1 MTRPILSGALVEQR
15 RGLDGA
21 TSPQLV
27 GLGISRT
34 DDAETEQ
41 VLRSGV
47 RRKSIA
53 IYAANLF
60 GTEDNL
66 RERAIA
72 RKGDAAMIESYDYA
86 RRKGTRELGWD
97 TCTDL
102 AAGLAEALEP
112 LRIDAVVGIARGGL
126 IPAATVALSL
136 RREMFPIRLSRRV
149 NDEVKYDSPVWWIR
163 VPPDV
168 AGLRVAVV
176 DEIADSG
183 ETLRLARQAVVDAG
197 AVDVV
202 TTCLVQHSWAQP
214 EPTFS
219 GLISDELIIFPWKR
233 RVLRNGVWRP
243 HPELQAALR
252 LSASA
257 NRETR
262 SGGASKPARSAA
274 ARQ

>member
-1 MTRPILSGALVEQR
+1 
-15 RGLDGA
+15 LDL
-21 TSPQLV
+21 TSAA
-27 GLGISRT
+27 
-34 DDAETEQ
+34 DDADTEH
-41 VLRSGV
+41 VLRS
-47 RRKSIA
+47 RFAAKSIA

-86 RRKGTRELGWD
+86 RRKGTRELDWD

-112 LRIDAVVGIARGGL
+112 LGIDAVVGIARGGL

-219 GLISDELIIFPWKR
+219 GLISDELIIFPWNR

-257 NRETR
+257 HRETR
-262 SGGASKPARSAA
+262 SGGASKPARSAT
-274 ARQ
+274 AR

>member
-1 MTRPILSGALVEQR
+1 MTRPILAGALVEQR

-21 TSPQLV
+21 TSPQSV
-27 GLGISRT
+27 GLGISCN
-34 DDAETEQ
+34 DA
-41 VLRSGV
+41 RPSKCCGV
-47 RRKSIA
+47 GFAAKSIA

-102 AAGLAEALEP
+102 SAGLAEALQP
-112 LRIDAVVGIARGGL
+112 LGIDAVVGIARGGL

-214 EPTFS
+214 KPTFS
-219 GLISDELIIFPWKR
+219 GLISDELIIFPWNR

>member
-1 MTRPILSGALVEQR
+1 
-15 RGLDGA
+15 
-21 TSPQLV
+21 
-27 GLGISRT
+27 
-34 DDAETEQ
+34 
-41 VLRSGV
+41 
-47 RRKSIA
+47 
-53 IYAANLF
+53 
-60 GTEDNL
+60 
-66 RERAIA
+66 
-72 RKGDAAMIESYDYA
+72 
-86 RRKGTRELGWD
+86 
-97 TCTDL
+97 
-102 AAGLAEALEP
+102 
-112 LRIDAVVGIARGGL
+112 
-126 IPAATVALSL
+126 
-136 RREMFPIRLSRRV
+136 
-149 NDEVKYDSPVWWIR
+149 

-202 TTCLVQHSWAQP
+202 TSCLVQHSWAQP

-219 GLISDELIIFPWKR
+219 GLVSDELIIFPWNR

-257 NRETR
+257 HRETR
-262 SGGASKPARSAA
+262 ARGASKPARSAA